1 MGAKVAFRKKFAKIL
16 TGIKKERII
25 ELKKG
30 QRGHITGLLDLSLH
44 KIFILLVILIFLT
57 SLSAN
62 PAVALEEPEGQM
74 VFSAGTLQLIVPQG
88 KIMLRGENIG
98 FSGSYAS
105 LPYSWEEHSGRLNLL
120 QISGRIYSPI
130 SYQDTDFYL
139 EGGISRAAY
148 KVEGLEI
155 SSPGYQARLG
165 FERDITS
172 SFSWGGEIGYLYLPP
187 EELSSQFLAGITI
200 NYSLPLKAPADETA
214 AVSSRDEQ
222 VSEPDKEDSAEDD
235 DGPEIVK
242 AKGTIDRVSLPYR
255 VSGTWSFTANFAE
268 NTASLSVTGDSQD
281 GSFSYSVSGTPDRS
295 GSSITFTSS
304 RSGTHEGKDVTYRF
318 RVRVNPS
325 SLSVR
330 VNARREDGLQMSGSG
345 SGTTTSFES

>member
-1 MGAKVAFRKKFAKIL
+1 MVAKVTFSKKLTEIL
-16 TGIKKERII
+16 SGIKEGII
-25 ELKKG
+25 TEQIKG
-30 QRGHITGLLDLSLH
+30 HLTGLLDISLH
-44 KIFILLVILIFLT
+44 KIIILLVILLFLT
-57 SLSAN
+57 SLPAN
-62 PAVALEEPEGQM
+62 PVLALEEPEGQM
-74 VFSAGTLQLIVPQG
+74 VFSAGILQFFVPQG
-88 KIMLRGENIG
+88 GIMLRGENIG
-98 FSGSYAS
+98 FTGSYAS
-105 LPYSWEEHSGRLNLL
+105 LPYSWEDYSGRLSLW

-139 EGGISRAAY
+139 EGGLSRAAY

-200 NYSLPLKAPADETA
+200 NYSLPLKPPAGKTA
-214 AVSSRDEQ
+214 AVSSREEQ
-222 VSEPDKEDSAEDD
+222 VTETDKDDNAEHDD
-235 DGPEIVK
+235 RAEIVK
-242 AKGTIDRVSLPYR
+242 AKGTIDRVSLPYH

-281 GSFSYSVSGTPDRS
+281 GSFSYSVSGTPDIS
-295 GSSITFTSS
+295 GSSISFASS
-304 RSGTHEGKDVTYRF
+304 RSGTHEGKKVTYRF

-325 SLSVR
+325 SLYVR
-330 VNARREDGLQMSGSG
+330 VNARREDGLQLSGSG